1 MVVAAAGGCGGGG
14 GADGYPKA
22 EKIWR
27 RVWKVLL
34 G

>member
-1 MVVAAAGGCGGGG
+1 MVVAAAGGCGGG